1 MRLKQFPPFHADMWK
16 SRDDVSENLPNLL
29 LAVSRKVIYLC
40 AESTELILLSNQNNL
55 NIDTMFLQFF
65 SLPLLGIADG
75 GG

>member
-1 MRLKQFPPFHADMWK
+1 MKPFH
-16 SRDDVSENLPNLL
+16 NLL

-40 AESTELILLSNQNNL
+40 AERTTLILFSNQNNL
-55 NIDTMFLQFF
+55 KIDATFLQFF